1 MRSSAFFKWLS
12 ILTALLIVMILA
24 LGRFELFAGIE
35 PISFGSL
42 IFFIAL
48 NVGVFYLGNAAARH
62 KNKNRLTQLIMILV
76 FFKLFSCLLIIVIY
90 DRLFHPPSDYYVLP
104 FFLIYIVFTVFE
116 VMMLSKANKMIE
128 GPG

>member
-1 MRSSAFFKWLS
+1 MRSSAFFKWLTFLSVLLTVVILS
-12 ILTALLIVMILA
+12 IST
-24 LGRFELFAGIE
+24 FEIFAGIK

-42 IFFIAL
+42 FFFITL
-48 NVGVFYLGNAAARH
+48 SIVVFYLGNAAASH

-90 DRLFHPPSDYYVLP
+90 DRLFHPSSDFYVLP

-116 VMMLSKANKMIE
+116 VMMLSKANKMLDQ
-128 GPG
+128 PK